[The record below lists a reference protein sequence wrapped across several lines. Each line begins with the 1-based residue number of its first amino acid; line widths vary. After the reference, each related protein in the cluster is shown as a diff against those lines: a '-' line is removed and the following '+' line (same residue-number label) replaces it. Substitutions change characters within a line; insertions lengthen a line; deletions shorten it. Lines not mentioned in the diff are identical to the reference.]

1 MTLHPLIPLSL
12 ATLCLASCA
21 FRPAID
27 DQGKVTV
34 HPPNQIMRSH
44 GIRQFEKIKQRKQ
57 ISHDPRYTE
66 PVQRV
71 AQRLQKVIEM
81 PGAEWEFVVFK
92 DNSPNAFA
100 LPGGKVGINTGLFRL
115 IDNDTLLAAVL
126 GHEIS
131 HATANHAEQRMFRG
145 IGLALVGILLWHGLD
160 HDGADHP
167 GSDVAAFLAAGY
179 LVDSLPF
186 SRKQEYESDRI
197 GAVYMAQAGYDP
209 RQAIEL
215 WRRLAQ
221 HHMRQGGQ
229 KPAFLRTHPHD
240 HSRIRALI
248 HFMPVA
254 MKFYTPSGTGH

>member
-1 MTLHPLIPLSL
+1 M
-12 ATLCLASCA
+12 ATLCLPSCA

-34 HPPNQIMRSH
+34 HPPNKIMRSH
-44 GIRQFEKIKQRKQ
+44 GIREFKKIKQRKQ
-57 ISHDPRYTE
+57 ISHDPRYTD
-66 PVQRV
+66 PVKRV

-115 IDNDTLLAAVL
+115 VDSDALLAAVL

-131 HATANHAEQRMFRG
+131 HATANHAEQRMYRG
-145 IGLALVGILLWHGLD
+145 IGLALASILLWQGLD
-160 HDGADHP
+160 DHGADHP
-167 GSDVAAFLAAGY
+167 GYGVAAFALAGY

-215 WRRLAQ
+215 WRRLAH
-221 HHMRQGGQ
+221 HHMLQGDQ
-229 KPAFLRTHPHD
+229 KPEFLRTHPHD
-240 HSRIRALI
+240 YSRIRALMD
-248 HFMPVA
+248 FMPVA
-254 MKFYTPSGTGH
+254 MKFYTKKPKTEG